1 MPDLK
6 LSPNP
11 VTTSVRLDLET
22 AGSGLTL
29 SLFSIEGKAI
39 FKAVGTLQQVNERL
53 NAIITTLPPSTYV
66 INVTDNHRVYNKKL
80 IKQ

>member
-29 SLFSIEGKAI
+29 SLFSI
-39 FKAVGTLQQVNERL
+39 
-53 NAIITTLPPSTYV
+53 
-66 INVTDNHRVYNKKL
+66 
-80 IKQ
+80 